1 MAYIGKEPTTG
12 NFIYAD
18 DITTSSTNTYNILVG
33 GVAFS
38 PESANH
44 LIVSLNGV
52 IQKANT
58 SFSVSGSQITFLPS
72 SGTLSSSDSIDF
84 ILILGTVNAVGVA
97 TTVSDS
103 AITKGKL
110 NLISDSSSAGLTVKG
125 DGSSKNGQIQL
136 NCHQNSHGIKLS
148 SPDHSAGQS
157 YELIFPTGNVTADK
171 VLKVAS
177 VSGSGTTGIGQLSF
191 ADAGGTNTPAFRA
204 YLSSN
209 QTIND
214 ATDTVVSLDSEDYD
228 TDSAFDTSNYRFT
241 VPSGEAGKYFFYAQ
255 AYFAGLTSP
264 AQLRLRIRKN
274 TSTIIAENYIYSG
287 GTGTAIFTE
296 ANDNLHFTVI
306 TSTTADLSVSDKI
319 DISVVQDPTNTDSGT
334 VEGNTKGTFLHGYK
348 LIGV

>member
-1 MAYIGKEPTTG
+1 MYLG
-12 NFIYAD
+12 NIPA
-18 DITTSSTNTYNILVG
+18 
-33 GVAFS
+33 
-38 PESANH
+38 
-44 LIVSLNGV
+44 
-52 IQKANT
+52 T
-58 SFSVSGSQITFLPS
+58 SFEAVKKDRFTGLTGTGVTLSHSVSNVQDIVVWVNSVKQDYNNYTVSGTSLTLGGSLVSADVVQVLYVGRTLQTVNPAADSVTASQIADNAISEEHLDPTIITGL
-72 SGTLSSSDSIDF
+72 TA
-84 ILILGTVNAVGVA
+84 LGA
-97 TTVSDS
+97 TPADTDE
-103 AITKGKL
+103 L
-110 NLISDSSSAGLTVKG
+110 LISDAGTLKRVDYSYLKSA
-125 DGSSKNGQIQL
+125 
-136 NCHQNSHGIKLS
+136 
-148 SPDHSAGQS
+148 
-157 YELIFPTGNVTADK
+157 
-171 VLKVAS
+171 
-177 VSGSGTTGIGQLSF
+177 
-191 ADAGGTNTPAFRA
+191 NTPAFRA

-255 AYFAGLTSP
+255 AFFKELTSP

-306 TSTTADLSVSDKI
+306 TSTTADLSVSDRI